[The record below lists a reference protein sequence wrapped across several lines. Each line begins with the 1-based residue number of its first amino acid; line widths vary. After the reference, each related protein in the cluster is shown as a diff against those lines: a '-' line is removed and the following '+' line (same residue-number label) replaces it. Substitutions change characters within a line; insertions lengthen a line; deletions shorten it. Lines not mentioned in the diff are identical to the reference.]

1 VEGGKLSAAEVA
13 RLTFEAIASDR
24 FYVLTHPQ
32 ILPTVQL
39 RFDDILQQRNPSDP
53 FSTRPQHKPQL

>member
-1 VEGGKLSAAEVA
+1 MTAAQVA
-13 RLTFEAIASDR
+13 QATFEAVEQDR

-53 FSTRPQHKPQL
+53 FTVKPQLKPRIDG